1 MTLAV
6 VAERAAGIT
15 DERELAQLR
24 HAVDE
29 ELEAAATGLSAG
41 AAAGVLV
48 RLDRVAELVAGNANP
63 ELALD
68 VLVLAWPSTGRAA
81 A

>member
-1 MTLAV
+1 MGV
-6 VAERAAGIT
+6 GGR
-15 DERELAQLR
+15 RELRDPTLL
-24 HAVDE
+24 E
-29 ELEAAATGLSAG
+29 ELEAAAAGLSAG
-41 AAAGVLV
+41 VAAAFLV